1 MKIVIT
7 EEQKKKLFVP
17 LDLDKR
23 NKQFK
28 DEFAKKTKEL
38 LSRFNITEIMNHGRV
53 NDIFE
58 ITAEDT
64 LDGAYEKII
73 IDGKNYHG
81 FPRFDDFPRFDNDED
96 EEIISEWEDML
107 ATYLN
112 ILIPQPTEES
122 LSKSE
127 PSVVGRMY
135 RVDITPKKI
144 DVSFYYAI
152 VEYTEKE
159 GKESITL

>member
-53 NDIFE
+53 NDIIE

-64 LDGAYEKII
+64 LDGAYEKVIM
-73 IDGKNYHG
+73 DGKNYHG
-81 FPRFDDFPRFDNDED
+81 FPRFDN
-96 EEIISEWEDML
+96 EEAEELILEWEDML

-112 ILIPQPTEES
+112 MLIPQPTEES

-152 VEYTEKE
+152 VEYIEKE

>member
-53 NDIFE
+53 DDYDE

-64 LDGAYEKII
+64 LDGAYEKVIM
-73 IDGKNYHG
+73 DGKNYHG
-81 FPRFDDFPRFDNDED
+81 FPRFDNEED
-96 EEIISEWEDML
+96 EELILEWEDML

-112 ILIPQPTEES
+112 MLIPQPTEES

-152 VEYTEKE
+152 VEYIEKE